1 MALAEE
7 HPILPAPPD
16 SSGGATLPIVICAI
30 GDQRYGLPVDLVREV
45 VPLPAL
51 LELAG
56 AAAGGYP
63 LGVGLLNRRGSYIP
77 VLDGRSI
84 LGQPSQ
90 ATLDSHVLLVGPEQ
104 PEVGLLVDQV
114 TAVQHISASQLTGL
128 DRRSAGAFL
137 EGVVSTPDGPVLLL
151 HVPALLAMAPAI
163 SQTGRR

>member
-1 MALAEE
+1 MALAEI
-7 HPILPAPPD
+7 HPSLTAPPD
-16 SSGGATLPIVICAI
+16 PSGATLYIVIFAI

-56 AAAGGYP
+56 AAAG
-63 LGVGLLNRRGSYIP
+63 LCGLLNRRGSYIP
-77 VLDGRSI
+77 VLAGRSI

-90 ATLDSHVLLVGPEQ
+90 ATLDSHVLLVGPDQ

-114 TAVQHISASQLTGL
+114 TAVQPISASQSTDL

-137 EGVVSTPDGPVLLL
+137 AGVVSTPDGPVLLL
-151 HVPALLAMAPAI
+151 HVPALLAMAPAV
-163 SQTGRR
+163 SQAGRR